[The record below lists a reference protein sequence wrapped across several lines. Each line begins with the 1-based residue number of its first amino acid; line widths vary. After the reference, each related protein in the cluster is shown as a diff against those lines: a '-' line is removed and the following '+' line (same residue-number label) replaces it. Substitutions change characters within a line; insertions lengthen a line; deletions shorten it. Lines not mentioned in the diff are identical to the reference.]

1 MKFSYSLIRT
11 WHTRLFVLFFIGASY
26 FLLIRSSDGGIFGFD
41 SSFWGQR
48 KLIAHFADLRLA
60 VGDRVF
66 PNVLVGEDGWLI
78 FTAEGSLDDY
88 QNSFRFS
95 DEQIV
100 SITNQL
106 AELQSRLAARGATLL
121 VVVVPNK
128 PTIYPEIVPP
138 EIEKL
143 SDASRLERLT
153 AHLEKN
159 LPGVLLD
166 LRPTL
171 SDGRAVRDVYYKTDT
186 HWNDYGMF
194 LAYQA
199 ILQELAKSR
208 PELAPYPFEM
218 FELVEDAPELWD
230 LAANTGS
237 ASLRES
243 QLKIAP
249 RFENPASYRQ
259 MEAGS
264 RRILTAS
271 TSDKSL
277 PRLLMY
283 YDSFGP
289 RLFNLLGMHFGNAT
303 AVPHYS
309 GRPIWSMDWIDEQ
322 NPDVVIIEIAERYLH
337 DLDVLLS
344 Q

>member
-1 MKFSYSLIRT
+1 MKMEACVIRT
-11 WHTRLFVLFFIGASY
+11 WYTRLFVLFFIGASY

-41 SSFWGQR
+41 TSFWGQR
-48 KLIAHFADLRLA
+48 KLIARFADLRLA
-60 VGDRVF
+60 VGDQVF
-66 PNVLVGEDGWLI
+66 PNVLVGKDGWLI

-100 SITNQL
+100 TITNQL

-121 VVVVPNK
+121 VVIVPNK

-153 AHLEKN
+153 AHLQKN

-171 SDGRAVRDVYYKTDT
+171 SDGRVARDVYYRTDT

-199 ILQELAKSR
+199 ILHELAKSR
-208 PELAPYPFEM
+208 PELAPYPLEM
-218 FELVEDAPELWD
+218 FELVEDTPELWD

-237 ASLRES
+237 VNLREPF
-243 QLKIAP
+243 LKIFP
-249 RFENPASYRQ
+249 QFENPTLERQ
-259 MEAGS
+259 MDAGG
-264 RRILTAS
+264 RRIY
-271 TSDKSL
+271 TSWTQEDTL

-283 YDSFGP
+283 HDSFGP
-289 RLFNLLGMHFGNAT
+289 RLFGLLGIHFSSAIS
-303 AVPHYS
+303 VPHYS
-309 GRPIWSMDWIDEQ
+309 GRPIWSTNWIEQ
-322 NPDVVIIEIAERYLH
+322 QDPDVVIIEIAERYLH
-337 DLDVLLS
+337 DLNVLLS